1 MIGDRQKA
9 RPDPVPC
16 PDAANADPFRA
27 RQRLALDR
35 TPEVRA
41 TLEVPSGALST
52 SSRVNPKFNMP
63 GGGMERT
70 ATGNVPARVI
80 GVD

>member
-1 MIGDRQKA
+1 MGVLALILT
-9 RPDPVPC
+9 
-16 PDAANADPFRA
+16 DAANADPLRA
-27 RQRLALDR
+27 RQRSALER

-41 TLEVPSGALST
+41 TLEVPSGTFSAP
-52 SSRVNPKFNMP
+52 SRVNTKYNMP

-70 ATGNVPARVI
+70 DTGNVPVRII